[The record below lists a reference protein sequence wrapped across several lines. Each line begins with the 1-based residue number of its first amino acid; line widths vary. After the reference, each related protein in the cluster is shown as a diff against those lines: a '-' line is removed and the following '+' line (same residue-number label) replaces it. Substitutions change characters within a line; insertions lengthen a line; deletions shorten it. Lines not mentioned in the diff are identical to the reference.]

1 MQGIG
6 YPKKF
11 IEKAVRD
18 QLKKASVPRQSSE
31 DEETNKEEWQAAR
44 IPFIEG
50 VSYEVRRIAGEAGKP
65 AMNRDKGVEKSRT
78 WNGLFT

>member
-1 MQGIG
+1 MGEMQGSG

-18 QLKKASVPRQSSE
+18 QLKKALVPQQSSE

-50 VSYEVRRIAGEAGKP
+50 VSYEVRRIAQEALESDARSTNLRP
-65 AMNRDKGVEKSRT
+65 SMACRM
-78 WNGLFT
+78 